1 MTHNRANGDS
11 SPMAA
16 LPTDAEIL
24 QKWYTYAAKQPGSIG
39 SLLQL
44 LRFRQRKS
52 EEQQRL
58 EFEVSAADFARLQS
72 IRVPREGRFHS
83 DAERIAA
90 ACHVGQ
96 VFRFVQTLLLAR
108 NLATQGQPTE
118 GEVYEAAFDA
128 SASDED
134 HTEEE

>member
-1 MTHNRANGDS
+1 
-11 SPMAA
+11 MAA

-52 EEQQRL
+52 EEEQRL

-72 IRVPREGRFHS
+72 MLAPRADRFHS
-83 DAERIAA
+83 DAERIAV

-108 NLATQGQPTE
+108 NLAVQRQPAE

-128 SASDED
+128 SASDQD
-134 HTEEE
+134 RTEEE

>member
-1 MTHNRANGDS
+1 MTQNRANGDGA
-11 SPMAA
+11 PMAA

-24 QKWYTYAAKQPGSIG
+24 QKWYAYAAGQPGSIG

-44 LRFRQRKS
+44 LRSRQRKT

-58 EFEVSAADFARLQS
+58 EFEVSTADFARLQS
-72 IRVPREGRFHS
+72 MRAPRADRFHS
-83 DAERIAA
+83 DAERIAV

-108 NLATQGQPTE
+108 NLAAQGQPAE

-128 SASDED
+128 SASDQD
-134 HTEEE
+134 RTEEE

>member
-1 MTHNRANGDS
+1 MTQNRANGDDAS
-11 SPMAA
+11 MAA

-24 QKWYTYAAKQPGSIG
+24 QKWYTYAAGQPGSVG

-58 EFEVSAADFARLQS
+58 EFEVSPADFARLQS
-72 IRVPREGRFHS
+72 IRAPREDHFHS

-128 SASDED
+128 SASDQD
-134 HTEEE
+134 LTEEE

>member
-1 MTHNRANGDS
+1 
-11 SPMAA
+11 MAA

-24 QKWYTYAAKQPGSIG
+24 QKWYEYAAQQPGSIG

-58 EFEVSAADFARLQS
+58 EFEVSAADFAKLQS
-72 IRVPREGRFHS
+72 MRAPRADRFHS

-90 ACHVGQ
+90 VCHVGQ
-96 VFRFVQTLLLAR
+96 VFRFVQTLMLAR
-108 NLATQGQPTE
+108 NLATQKQASE

-128 SASDED
+128 FTSDQER
-134 HTEEE
+134 TEEE

>member
-1 MTHNRANGDS
+1 MTQNRANGDGA
-11 SPMAA
+11 PMTA

-24 QKWYTYAAKQPGSIG
+24 QKWYEYAARQPGSIG

-52 EEQQRL
+52 EEQQQL
-58 EFEVSAADFARLQS
+58 EFEVSTADFARLQS
-72 IRVPREGRFHS
+72 MHAPRADRFHS
-83 DAERIAA
+83 DAERIAV

-96 VFRFVQTLLLAR
+96 VFHFVQTLMLAR

-118 GEVYEAAFDA
+118 GEAYEAAFDA
-128 SASDED
+128 SASDQD
-134 HTEEE
+134 RTEEE

>member
-1 MTHNRANGDS
+1 MTQNSANGDGT
-11 SPMAA
+11 PMAA

-24 QKWYTYAAKQPGSIG
+24 HKWYTYAAGQPGSIG

-44 LRFRQRKS
+44 LRIRQRKT
-52 EEQQRL
+52 EEQQQL
-58 EFEVSAADFARLQS
+58 EFEVSPADFARLQS
-72 IRVPREGRFHS
+72 IRAPRADRFHS

-90 ACHVGQ
+90 ACNVGQ
-96 VFRFVQTLLLAR
+96 VFRFIQMLLLAR
-108 NLATQGQPTE
+108 NLAAREQSAE

-128 SASDED
+128 FASDQD

>member
-1 MTHNRANGDS
+1 MTQNRANGNGT
-11 SPMAA
+11 PVTA

-24 QKWYTYAAKQPGSIG
+24 HKWYEYASQQPGSIG

-52 EEQQRL
+52 EEQQQL
-58 EFEVSAADFARLQS
+58 EFEVSAADFAKLQS
-72 IRVPREGRFHS
+72 IREPRADRFHS
-83 DAERIAA
+83 DAQRVAA

-96 VFRFVQTLLLAR
+96 VFRFVQTLMLAR
-108 NLATQGQPTE
+108 NLAVQEQATE

-128 SASDED
+128 FTSDQD
-134 HTEEE
+134 PTEEE

>member
-1 MTHNRANGDS
+1 MTQNRANGDGA
-11 SPMAA
+11 PMAA

-24 QKWYTYAAKQPGSIG
+24 QKWYAYAAGQPGSIG

-72 IRVPREGRFHS
+72 IRVPRGGRFHS
-83 DAERIAA
+83 DAERLAA

-108 NLATQGQPTE
+108 NLAARPQPTE

-128 SASDED
+128 SASDQD
-134 HTEEE
+134 GTEEE

>member
-1 MTHNRANGDS
+1 MTQNRANGDS
-11 SPMAA
+11 APVTA

-24 QKWYTYAAKQPGSIG
+24 QKWYAYASVLPGSIG

-52 EEQQRL
+52 EDQQRL
-58 EFEVSAADFARLQS
+58 EFEVSAADFAKLQS
-72 IRVPREGRFHS
+72 IRAPRPDRFHS
-83 DAERIAA
+83 DAQRIAV

-96 VFRFVQTLLLAR
+96 VFHFVQMLMLAR
-108 NLATQGQPTE
+108 NLAVQEQTTE

-128 SASDED
+128 PASEQGG
-134 HTEEE
+134 TEE

>member
-1 MTHNRANGDS
+1 MTQNRANGDGA
-11 SPMAA
+11 PMIA

-24 QKWYTYAAKQPGSIG
+24 QKWYEYAAGQPGSIG

-52 EEQQRL
+52 EEQQRI
-58 EFEVSAADFARLQS
+58 EFEVSAADFAKLQS
-72 IRVPREGRFHS
+72 IRAPRADRFHS

-96 VFRFVQTLLLAR
+96 VFRFVQTLMLAR
-108 NLATQGQPTE
+108 NLATQKQTTE

-128 SASDED
+128 FTSDQER
-134 HTEEE
+134 TEEE